1 MSDLELWGLIGQ
13 IGLVLLV
20 LGFLGW
26 LCRRRPYRDGRR
38 AEFLRD
44 THTHNYPGFEVISEE
59 DMIRRTLPTETHT
72 EFNGVPCDPG
82 LDYSRLADALNRQ
95 DTSVTDHR
103 DQDDDHPGPSWGI
116 IR

>member
-20 LGFLGW
+20 LGFVGW

-38 AEFLRD
+38 ESADRPPEPTDAPTTTR
-44 THTHNYPGFEVISEE
+44 P
-59 DMIRRTLPTETHT
+59 LPTETHT
-72 EFNGVPCDPG
+72 EFIGVPCDPG
-82 LDYSRLADALNRQ
+82 LDYGRLADALNRQ

-103 DQDDDHPGPSWGI
+103 DQDNTNPGPSWGI